1 MANTGTISVQTENIF
16 PIIKK
21 FLYSDHEIFLRELV
35 SNATDA
41 TVKLRVLAD
50 RGEVKGEIGDTH
62 IDIILEEDAGRLIIR
77 DRGVGMTAEEVEKY
91 LNQIAFSSAADFLEK
106 YKDSS
111 IIGHFG
117 LGFYS
122 AFMVADRVE
131 VVTKSWQENAPAV
144 RWMCEGSPAYSL
156 EEVEKTERGT
166 DVILYINEENKDF
179 LQKSRV
185 SQLLNKYCKYLPVPI
200 HFGTR
205 TEYPKVEMPD
215 VEEDESAV
223 TDTDQEETEN
233 KGTEVPNVINETR
246 PIWKKSPSDLKD
258 EDYTAFYREQY
269 PMSPEPLFWI
279 HLNIDYPFNLTGVL
293 YFPQL
298 GNALEVTRNKIH
310 LYSNQ
315 VYVTDDVRDI
325 VPEWLQLLHGVIDSP
340 DIPLNVSRSYLQS
353 DANVKKISEYITRKV
368 ADKLSELFRNDR
380 PTYESKWR
388 NLGIFVKYGMVSD
401 KKFEEK
407 AIQFALLENLK
418 GEFSTVEEYKEKIKA
433 HQTDKHNK
441 IVAIYTNEA
450 AAQDAYV
457 KAAQARDYDV
467 LRMDTILDGH
477 WMQHIEYRPESG
489 IVFVRVDSDTV
500 DKLVQKDEKRESV
513 LSEAEQTQIKELFN
527 VAIASQQGGE
537 VVLEAL
543 SPEDQPV
550 QITRSEFMRRMKEMQ
565 ALQGPSPFG
574 DFPDSYRVVVNT
586 NHPVIAQKLLQT
598 ADNTEREH
606 LSSYLVHLALLQ
618 QGMLKGEDLTA
629 FVKASIAKI

>member
-50 RGEVKGEIGDTH
+50 RGEVKEEIGDTH
-62 IDIILEEDAGRLIIR
+62 IDIILEEDARRLIIR
-77 DRGVGMTAEEVEKY
+77 DRGIGMTAEEVEKY

-122 AFMVADRVE
+122 AFMVADKVE
-131 VVTKSWQENAPAV
+131 VVTKSWQEGAQAV
-144 RWMCEGSPAYSL
+144 RWTCEGSPAYSL
-156 EEVEKTERGT
+156 EEVEKAERGT
-166 DVILYINEENKDF
+166 DVILYINEENTDF
-179 LQKSRV
+179 LQKHRIE
-185 SQLLNKYCKYLPVPI
+185 QLLNKYCKYLPVPI

-205 TEYPKVEMPD
+205 TEYPKVETPT
-215 VEEDESAV
+215 EDEENAA
-223 TDTDQEETEN
+223 TDTDQETEE
-233 KGTEVPNVINETR
+233 KGVEVPNVINDTR
-246 PIWKKSPSDLKD
+246 PIWKRLPSDLKD
-258 EDYTAFYREQY
+258 EDYQAFYREHY
-269 PMSPEPLFWI
+269 PMAPEPLFWI

-298 GNALEVTRNKIH
+298 GNALEVNRNKIH
-310 LYSNQ
+310 LYCNQ

-388 NLGIFVKYGMVSD
+388 NLGVFVKYGMISD

-407 AIQFALLENLK
+407 ALPFALLENLK
-418 GEFSTVEEYKEKIKA
+418 EEFFTFEEYKEKIKA

-441 IVAIYTNEA
+441 VVAIYTNEA

-457 KAAQARDYDV
+457 KAAQAREYDV
-467 LRMDTILDGH
+467 LRMDTLLDGH
-477 WMQHIEYRPESG
+477 WMQHLEYRPDSG
-489 IVFVRVDSDTV
+489 VVFVRVDSDTV

-513 LSEAEQTQIKELFN
+513 LSETEQKQVKDLFD
-527 VAIASQQGGE
+527 AAAGRQAGSE

-543 SPEDQPV
+543 SPDDQPV

-586 NHPVIAQKLLQT
+586 NHPAIAQKLLQIT
-598 ADNTEREH
+598 DSAEQQQ
-606 LSSYLVHLALLQ
+606 LSSYLVNLALLQ

-629 FVKASIAKI
+629 FVKASLAKI